1 MSGCFLGIGSLGFSE
16 FWHGARNPYHVVRD
30 RARFFGKTFAP
41 KIGEMSQKIGF
52 FEFKEKF
59 GQKFSLNLSY
69 NENLSCFLCSC
80 TNSIFEKNLVPEM
93 WAKMVSANQIP
104 GFFNQPF
111 LQSKFDETA

>member
-1 MSGCFLGIGSLGFSE
+1 M
-16 FWHGARNPYHVVRD
+16 RD
-30 RARFFGKTFAP
+30 RAKFSGKSFAP

-80 TNSIFEKNLVPEM
+80 TNSIFGKNVVPEM
-93 WAKMVSANQIP
+93 
-104 GFFNQPF
+104 
-111 LQSKFDETA
+111 